1 MTSSLGCTSGA
12 PDLLYFYVDDTI
24 RPKVPDGLNKKTTCA
39 NTTVQN
45 VFGTK
50 KVF

>member
-1 MTSSLGCTSGA
+1 MPLVFVDSAIKPKMPDRLDKQTS
-12 PDLLYFYVDDTI
+12 
-24 RPKVPDGLNKKTTCA
+24 CA

-50 KVF
+50 MVY